1 MIVTP
6 EGPPDGCRP
15 RLVFMHLPKTGGTTL
30 HHLLQ
35 PHFAP
40 DETCPD
46 RFAELYR
53 HTDAELARWRFF
65 SGHFRMDELRRIPPP
80 AFRVTL
86 LRDPRER
93 ILSLYRFWR
102 RIGLSFPSPPP
113 GPRAARETDL
123 ADFLRC
129 RVPDVAEAV
138 DNAVARGLAG
148 GVFVRPGQGWVFAAP
163 DGNGQRPAGR
173 AEVAA
178 LARDGLLGLDLV
190 GFTGRLDAA
199 YAAIAADLGLPP
211 ATAPV
216 APRLNAGDAPR
227 ADLVPSPPPP
237 EVTEEAAAALDEA
250 TALDREVVALAR
262 DLLAPGEA
270 VARPAAAAARRGGPP
285 A

>member
-1 MIVTP
+1 MR
-6 EGPPDGCRP
+6 GP
-15 RLVFMHLPKTGGTTL
+15 
-30 HHLLQ
+30 
-35 PHFAP
+35 AP

-46 RFAELYR
+46 HFAELYR

-163 DGNGQRPAGR
+163 DGNGQPPAGPR
-173 AEVAA
+173 S
-178 LARDGLLGLDLV
+178 R
-190 GFTGRLDAA
+190 R
-199 YAAIAADLGLPP
+199 PP
-211 ATAPV
+211 ATGCWGSTWSASP
-216 APRLNAGDAPR
+216 GGW
-227 ADLVPSPPPP
+227 SPPTPRSPP
-237 EVTEEAAAALDEA
+237 ISAC
-250 TALDREVVALAR
+250 
-262 DLLAPGEA
+262 
-270 VARPAAAAARRGGPP
+270 RPRRRP
-285 A
+285 